1 MVQVLVKFE
10 VCMIDTLLFA
20 IRKQNISVVKMI
32 LIEMK
37 AQKKI
42 CKVSTTSWS
51 LFANELKYIFY
62 VLKQNP

>member
-10 VCMIDTLLFA
+10 ICMIDTLLFA
-20 IRKQNISVVKMI
+20 IRKQNVSVVKMI

-42 CKVSTTSWS
+42 CKVFTIFWS
-51 LFANELKYIFY
+51 LNAKRLKDI
-62 VLKQNP
+62 LMG

>member
-51 LFANELKYIFY
+51 LFANGLKYIFMA
-62 VLKQNP
+62 